1 MRPAV
6 AARRA
11 SARLG
16 PVFRAALR
24 QGLGRPWRARVTA
37 FGAVSA
43 LALVAGCG
51 AAGTPVPPGSAGD
64 VPPRSG
70 VSITGQASLGVVGG

>member
-1 MRPAV
+1 
-6 AARRA
+6 
-11 SARLG
+11 
-16 PVFRAALR
+16 
-24 QGLGRPWRARVTA
+24 VTA

-51 AAGTPVPPGSAGD
+51 AAGPPVPPGSAGD